1 MKIIKK
7 VAPNCGY
14 IIQKDRKEVVFYTH
28 DLINT
33 PIKYCL
39 YSTNESHSEEAIR
52 CLGGL
57 VNFERQDEDCRNIS
71 NNFVSCN
78 YCYVK
83 YICEQS

>member
-1 MKIIKK
+1 MMAQKLVTHIGEGSRNKNKSRMKIIKK

-14 IIQKDRKEVVFYTH
+14 IVWKDRKEVVFYTN

-39 YSTNESHSEEAIR
+39 YSTNESDSEEAIR

-57 VNFERQDEDCRNIS
+57 ANVER
-71 NNFVSCN
+71 
-78 YCYVK
+78 
-83 YICEQS
+83 